1 MEEMSDAAPEK
12 RSGTIVDSGYSCL
25 NFVFAK
31 KMKHQMA
38 SANPAIRD
46 ILAMLITQANDV
58 RTCLSICI

>member
-1 MEEMSDAAPEK
+1 
-12 RSGTIVDSGYSCL
+12 
-25 NFVFAK
+25 
-31 KMKHQMA
+31 MKHQMA